1 MADEINNE
9 QASVWLSQINLG
21 IRQLNENLK
30 SKDALNSVGNL
41 KKALKESNLSD
52 EDTQKVI
59 SKQGLMELGYDS
71 EDADIRIA
79 ANTELQRLR
88 EKQEELNRLQEQFGG
103 LSAKDSTTQDQIE
116 FDIDRMLEIQKFGR
130 ELTKLD
136 KTFLGGLDRLQ
147 GSLEE
152 QSKKGEIGLKGA
164 IGGLGSDLRGDVDKI
179 TAFLGPAAS
188 ALSNLP
194 FLGTIVNFGTKLV
207 KQGALQLLNIVRGW
221 KEGKKQH
228 KEIVKIEKKK
238 SKADRKK
245 LEAQNR
251 AATKAKGL
259 TPKKDGT
266 PDKRFKAAK
275 GGDDDDGNGLFGAA
289 AGAAALGMT
298 ASVFNPVTMTAF
310 VSASA
315 LAAVG
320 LGLLGTGIAAFMS
333 MVGLG
338 AGVLIYKIM
347 RGFARGFAEFDETG
361 ATDALARLEKLDLMK
376 IAGGLAAL
384 AGTSMLNSIAGLL
397 ALLPG
402 DEAPYTK
409 LGEDAA
415 GFANAVNGSGFMDID
430 TAAFGEKTSALF
442 GPSVKSSFAGV
453 LDFFKGDATPLTD
466 LGSDAAGFAN
476 AVKPFED
483 MDVDTFTTNI
493 EKIKSVM
500 SNFELPEN
508 KDGLLKS
515 MFGEGGVDQ
524 LKDLAGIRFADAE
537 LGSKL
542 EKLGTGVDMV
552 SSGLDSLTTDKAA
565 ALGRLGYEIGKNF
578 DNFNLNFGTIPQTA
592 GAGADMT
599 IAEGE
604 MQPNITMV
612 NTVSSPTTNTNVR
625 RQYAATGV
633 TVNHSRAHSSLP

>member
-1 MADEINNE
+1 MADEISNE
-9 QASVWLSQINLG
+9 QASIWLSQINLG
-21 IRQLNENLK
+21 IQKLNDNLK

-41 KKALKESNLSD
+41 RKALKESSLSD

-59 SKQGLMELGYDS
+59 SQQGLMELGYDR
-71 EDADIRIA
+71 EDAEIRVA
-79 ANTELQRLR
+79 ANNELQRLR

-152 QSKKGEIGLKGA
+152 QSRKGEIGLKGA
-164 IGGLGSDLRGDVDKI
+164 VGGLGSDLRGDFDKV

-207 KQGALQLLNIVRGW
+207 KQGALQLLNIIRGW

-228 KEIVKIEKKK
+228 KEIIKIEKKK

-275 GGDDDDGNGLFGAA
+275 GGGDDDGNGLFGAA
-289 AGAAALGMT
+289 AGAAALGLT

-310 VSASA
+310 VGASA

-361 ATDALARLEKLDLMK
+361 ATDALARLEQLDLLK

-384 AGTSMLNSIAGLL
+384 AGTSMLNSIAGLM

-402 DEAPYTK
+402 DENPYTK

-415 GFANAVNGSGFMDID
+415 GFANAV
-430 TAAFGEKTSALF
+430 
-442 GPSVKSSFAGV
+442 
-453 LDFFKGDATPLTD
+453 
-466 LGSDAAGFAN
+466 
-476 AVKPFED
+476 KPFED
-483 MDVDTFTTNI
+483 MDIDTFTTNI
-493 EKIKSVM
+493 NKVKNAM
-500 SNFELPEN
+500 SDFELPEN

-515 MFGEGGVDQ
+515 LFGESGIDQ
-524 LKDLAGIRFADAE
+524 LRDLAGIKFTDAD

-542 EKLGTGVDMV
+542 EKLGTGVNMV
-552 SSGLDSLTTDKAA
+552 SSGLDSLTTDKAK
-565 ALGRLGYEIGKNF
+565 ALGRLGKEIGKNF

-599 IAEGE
+599 IAQGE
-604 MQPNITMV
+604 VQPNVTMV

-625 RQYAATGV
+625 RTFAATPV
-633 TVNHSRAHSSLP
+633 QVNQSRAHSSLP